1 MNILLAEDEKD
12 LSRALSAILTHNK
25 YTVTAVYN
33 GRDAVDK
40 ALEGTYDCM
49 IFDIMMPIMDGITA
63 LKKIREEGIN
73 TPVLF
78 LTAKSEMDDK
88 VAGLDAGADDYLTK
102 PFAMVELL
110 ARIRSLTRRN
120 ADYAPKEFKYGNV
133 VLDKTNQ
140 ELKSENTVRLAPQ
153 EAKLMEFL
161 MVNGG
166 KELDTDEIFANVWKD
181 EQDVDI
187 SVVWLY
193 ISYLRNKL
201 KAIDADIEIIGE
213 ENTSFTLV
221 TID

>member
-1 MNILLAEDEKD
+1 
-12 LSRALSAILTHNK
+12 
-25 YTVTAVYN
+25 
-33 GRDAVDK
+33 
-40 ALEGTYDCM
+40 
-49 IFDIMMPIMDGITA
+49 
-63 LKKIREEGIN
+63 
-73 TPVLF
+73 
-78 LTAKSEMDDK
+78 
-88 VAGLDAGADDYLTK
+88 
-102 PFAMVELL
+102 MVELL

-120 ADYAPKEFKYGNV
+120 ADYSPKEFKYGNV

>member
-12 LSRALSAILTHNK
+12 LSRALSAILTHKK

-181 EQDVDI
+181 EQDVDK

>member
-33 GRDAVDK
+33 GRDAVDE

-78 LTAKSEMDDK
+78 LTAKSELDDK

-120 ADYAPKEFKYGNV
+120 ADYSPKEFKYGNV

>member
-63 LKKIREEGIN
+63 LKKIRKEGIN

>member
-63 LKKIREEGIN
+63 LKKLREEGIN

-133 VLDKTNQ
+133 VLDKINQ